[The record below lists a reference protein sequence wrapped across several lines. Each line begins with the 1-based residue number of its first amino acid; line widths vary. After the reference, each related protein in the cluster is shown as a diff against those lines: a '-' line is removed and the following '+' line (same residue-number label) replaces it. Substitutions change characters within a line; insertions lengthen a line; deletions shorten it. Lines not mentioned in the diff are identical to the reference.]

1 MRLIIVT
8 NMLKSLVFYILFLGA
23 LFLQAQELP
32 PIKNFSPLAYN
43 GDNQN
48 WSIAQGANGHMYI
61 ANNQNLLEYDG
72 AQWTKHKS
80 RSAST
85 FRSVATNDSLI
96 FTGQYMEFGFWKKNQ
111 FGKLNYTSIA
121 TTLGDKILEDEEFW
135 NIVVLDNWVLFQSLD
150 RIYSY
155 NLTAKK
161 FKISEVKS
169 AKAHLFKLH
178 QTVYYQNHNLGIYTI
193 ENGEPKQIA
202 NNKRIGNLNIVGIY
216 EVKGQIIVILEN
228 GTFFQLKDGVL
239 VPWQKRPALQ
249 VSNLIYSTGQLQ
261 DGSIIL
267 GTISNGMYQ
276 IGIEGEV
283 VQKINQQTRLYN
295 NTVLSVFEDRDKNLW
310 LGLDNGL
317 SVINMD
323 SPFNEYKDSTGKL
336 GQVYASIFF
345 EDRLYLGTNQG
356 LFVKTDSEES
366 LFKMIPGTDG
376 QVWSLTTIDKTLF
389 CGHNKGT
396 FIITGE
402 TARQISFLPG
412 TWSVKK
418 IPGRND
424 LLIQGNYD
432 GLSILKNENSQWSL
446 KNLIEGFSI
455 SSRFF
460 EFLTNNK
467 VVVNHEFKGLYQL
480 TLDKDYTTVI
490 EEKTHPTMGYG
501 SSISMYQD
509 QLLYTSSDGVF
520 VQEKNDFSFSPDTT
534 LIKLL
539 FENAGGVKSIAIP
552 DAESNRLWCF
562 TPSGLSYL
570 QPNTF
575 NASFDLKT
583 ISIPSFFRG
592 SLGVSGFENL
602 SRVGNEKYV
611 LGISDGF
618 VVLNLDKIKE
628 ATYKIQLNEASH
640 QRNLEPGTSMNLNT
654 DPELDYGYNTVSF
667 SFAVPQYD
675 KYTEVNY
682 QYRLEGLFEE
692 WSAFT
697 KENRAT
703 FSNLKFGTYT
713 FQVRAK
719 VGNTITEN
727 SASYSF
733 TIKRPW
739 YLSTLALLIY
749 LLGLFILFYSVHK
762 IYNNYYAKKQKRL
775 LSLEKK
781 KQKRRK
787 LKDEK
792 ELIQLRNDKLRAE
805 VEAKNRELAVATM
818 SMIKKNEFL
827 NRIKSQLQKASESKQ
842 IKSVIQ
848 TIDKNINNEDDWQF
862 FEEAFNN
869 ADKNFMKKIKNAHP
883 ELTPS
888 DLKLCA
894 YLRLNLTTKEI
905 APLLNISAKSVE
917 VKRHRLRKKMNLSRE
932 NTLTTYIMNL

>member
-1 MRLIIVT
+1 
-8 NMLKSLVFYILFLGA
+8 LK
-23 LFLQAQELP
+23 
-32 PIKNFSPLAYN
+32 
-43 GDNQN
+43 
-48 WSIAQGANGHMYI
+48 
-61 ANNQNLLEYDG
+61 
-72 AQWTKHKS
+72 
-80 RSAST
+80 
-85 FRSVATNDSLI
+85 
-96 FTGQYMEFGFWKKNQ
+96 TGN
-111 FGKLNYTSIA
+111 
-121 TTLGDKILEDEEFW
+121 
-135 NIVVLDNWVLFQSLD
+135 
-150 RIYSY
+150 
-155 NLTAKK
+155 
-161 FKISEVKS
+161 
-169 AKAHLFKLH
+169 
-178 QTVYYQNHNLGIYTI
+178 
-193 ENGEPKQIA
+193 
-202 NNKRIGNLNIVGIY
+202 
-216 EVKGQIIVILEN
+216 
-228 GTFFQLKDGVL
+228 
-239 VPWQKRPALQ
+239 
-249 VSNLIYSTGQLQ
+249 
-261 DGSIIL
+261 
-267 GTISNGMYQ
+267 
-276 IGIEGEV
+276 
-283 VQKINQQTRLYN
+283 
-295 NTVLSVFEDRDKNLW
+295 
-310 LGLDNGL
+310 
-317 SVINMD
+317 
-323 SPFNEYKDSTGKL
+323 STGKL

-460 EFLTNNK
+460 EFLTNNE

-480 TLDKDYTTVI
+480 TLDKDYTTVV

-501 SSISMYQD
+501 SSISRYQD

-520 VQEKNDFSFSPDTT
+520 VKEKNDFLFSPDTT

-733 TIKRPW
+733 T
-739 YLSTLALLIY
+739 
-749 LLGLFILFYSVHK
+749 
-762 IYNNYYAKKQKRL
+762 
-775 LSLEKK
+775 
-781 KQKRRK
+781 
-787 LKDEK
+787 
-792 ELIQLRNDKLRAE
+792 